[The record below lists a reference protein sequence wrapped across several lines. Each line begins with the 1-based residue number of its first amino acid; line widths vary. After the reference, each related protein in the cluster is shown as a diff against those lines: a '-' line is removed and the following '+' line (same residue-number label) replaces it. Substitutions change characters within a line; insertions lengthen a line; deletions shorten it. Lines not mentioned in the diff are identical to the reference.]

1 MLISLPMA
9 SPYIYS
15 IRSRL
20 SAANNSRR
28 APSSLARTALE
39 EIGSRASVFE
49 LEGIKSHQRHYI
61 AWLLEQCTKSK
72 VKPNDLLT
80 EQAIERL
87 AECLATPLQIEH
99 YLTLAL
105 EQAYRFGEK
114 PVTPEIIATVMAP
127 DIEALEP
134 TLARQGYNVKTLA
147 ELLNTR
153 PAEIRAFLQSRL
165 PPGRAEELK
174 QQLLGTGIP
183 L

>member
-1 MLISLPMA
+1 
-9 SPYIYS
+9 
-15 IRSRL
+15 
-20 SAANNSRR
+20 
-28 APSSLARTALE
+28 
-39 EIGSRASVFE
+39 
-49 LEGIKSHQRHYI
+49 
-61 AWLLEQCTKSK
+61 
-72 VKPNDLLT
+72 
-80 EQAIERL
+80 
-87 AECLATPLQIEH
+87 LQIEH

-147 ELLNTR
+147 ELLNIR

>member
-1 MLISLPMA
+1 MR
-9 SPYIYS
+9 
-15 IRSRL
+15 RS
-20 SAANNSRR
+20 
-28 APSSLARTALE
+28 
-39 EIGSRASVFE
+39 V
-49 LEGIKSHQRHYI
+49 KSHS
-61 AWLLEQCTKSK
+61 EP
-72 VKPNDLLT
+72 VPV
-80 EQAIERL
+80 
-87 AECLATPLQIEH
+87 AECLATLLQIEH

-153 PAEIRAFLQSRL
+153 PPEIRAFLQSRL